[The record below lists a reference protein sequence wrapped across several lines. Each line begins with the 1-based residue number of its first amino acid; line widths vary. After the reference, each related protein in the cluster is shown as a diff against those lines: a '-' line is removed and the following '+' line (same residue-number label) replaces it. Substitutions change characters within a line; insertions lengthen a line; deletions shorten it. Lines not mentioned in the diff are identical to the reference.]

1 MKTIPYSE
9 EELQEQED
17 ALPIL
22 DPLLLADH
30 AYAVRQ
36 AAAAVDR
43 EAQAAEDAYTSYS
56 RLVSGM
62 MSGAEEEAEV
72 LASIRSECGRI
83 AKFEKQIQEYL
94 IKISHQTISAETSRE
109 IACLQSVS
117 SDLSRIGGRIEKLLR
132 IQEEMKNIDGSY
144 SEEACRDLRLMGE
157 AAGEILSI
165 AVTSLSRRNTRLADT
180 VFAYQEAISRLQAAV
195 TSRHFR
201 RLHRGICRPDLS
213 KSFADS
219 CFAYEQIVDDCDNIA
234 GHLLMYAGNG
244 TPPENPAYLN
254 QVYSLF
260 QDKYLAVTA

>member
-22 DPLLLADH
+22 DPLLLADP

-36 AAAAVDR
+36 AAATVDR

-94 IKISHQTISAETSRE
+94 IKSLTRRSRPKPPERLHACSLSARISA
-109 IACLQSVS
+109 
-117 SDLSRIGGRIEKLLR
+117 
-132 IQEEMKNIDGSY
+132 GS
-144 SEEACRDLRLMGE
+144 
-157 AAGEILSI
+157 AAG
-165 AVTSLSRRNTRLADT
+165 
-180 VFAYQEAISRLQAAV
+180 
-195 TSRHFR
+195 
-201 RLHRGICRPDLS
+201 
-213 KSFADS
+213 
-219 CFAYEQIVDDCDNIA
+219 
-234 GHLLMYAGNG
+234 
-244 TPPENPAYLN
+244 
-254 QVYSLF
+254 
-260 QDKYLAVTA
+260 